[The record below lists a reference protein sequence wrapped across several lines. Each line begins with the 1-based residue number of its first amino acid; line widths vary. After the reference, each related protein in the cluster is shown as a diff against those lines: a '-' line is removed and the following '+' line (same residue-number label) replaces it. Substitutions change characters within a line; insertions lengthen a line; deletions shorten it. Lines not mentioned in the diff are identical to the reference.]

1 MLDAWAFASS
11 HGYFFDPSNTLYLSI
26 TSDSN
31 NFVAVVY
38 NAQSIDPNGIVSL
51 QAEYYNGL

>member
-1 MLDAWAFASS
+1 MNIGPWSYDE
-11 HGYFFDPSNTLYLSI
+11 YFVDPSNNLYLTI
-26 TSDSN
+26 TLDSN

>member
-1 MLDAWAFASS
+1 MLNE
-11 HGYFFDPSNTLYLSI
+11 YLVDPSNILYLSI
-26 TSDSN
+26 TLDSN

>member
-11 HGYFFDPSNTLYLSI
+11 HGYFVDPSNNLYLSI

>member
-1 MLDAWAFASS
+1 MKTIMLLCRPFK
-11 HGYFFDPSNTLYLSI
+11 YFVFQYLI
-26 TSDSN
+26 TDGN